1 MPLVLQWDNLGG
13 VILPFLTCASL
24 AASLAALL
32 WKVGERGGLVHRRE
46 ACLGCTLEGALRK
59 RGTCSEACAVNW
71 IPALPLGLFF
81 ATTTLLFLTVGFPW
95 VVLDYVI
102 PLGASGSSSL
112 ALVGLVAGSMGGA
125 AVALAG
131 YFVQERARNREIF
144 LRIGVGATLV
154 GGVGSL
160 FLPAPLNLSAGLLS
174 PLALRMLLLGLGLER
189 WAREGRATL
198 GIRDLA
204 LTLVPLFVLVVI
216 ALTRLFLLLKGSGA
230 L

>member
-46 ACLGCTLEGALRK
+46 ACLGCTLEAALRK

-154 GGVGSL
+154 GGIGSL
-160 FLPAPLNLSAGLLS
+160 FLPAPLNLSAGLLT
-174 PLALRMLLLGLGLER
+174 PLALWMLLLGLGLER

-198 GIRDLA
+198 GIRALA